1 MLPIRQ
7 TVMLRSGAVTL
18 QAWGARAVDSHLL
31 DLLTLTMTLGTL
43 RDDWQEFSRADV
55 EPGIWAAFWRL
66 LNASLLTPQRFP
78 DLGWDDRLTLLNAM
92 WQLNDVE
99 EAEGKLNAVTSR
111 ADRVLAR
118 LTPSPAQTTAWT
130 ST

>member
-18 QAWGARAVDSHLL
+18 QAWGARGADSYLL

-43 RDDWQEFSRADV
+43 RDDWQEFNRADV

-78 DLGWDDRLTLLNAM
+78 DLGWDDRLSLLEAM
-92 WQLNDVE
+92 YQLNDVE
-99 EAEGKLNAVTSR
+99 AAEGKLSALTSR
-111 ADRVLAR
+111 AQQMLNR
-118 LTPSPAQTTAWT
+118 LSQGQTTAAWT
-130 ST
+130 NT